1 MVMYTGLARV
11 ARKTGYPVVEVK
23 GWKRRGY
30 GQMSG
35 ARSVMCHH
43 TAGPRN
49 GNYPSLGVVRDGRP
63 GIPGPLA
70 HYGLGR
76 DGTIYVIAAGR
87 ANHAGK
93 VSHTNYTNSYSI
105 GIEAENTGRGEQ
117 WGSAQMD
124 AYVKLCAEL
133 CKEFRLDMSRVI
145 GHKEA
150 AVPRGRK
157 VDPTF
162 NMTTFR
168 NAVKRGYW
176 KTPTTTPTAT
186 PSTKKGSWFDMATKD
201 DLRQVLREERKQAWL
216 YKGKN
221 EDWDTYAYLRKTHRL
236 LENLSDTVGRKVWS
250 YKNHL
255 TDTDI
260 YAFVRATHRQ
270 VMAAQGEREGLL
282 KAVEA
287 LAAGKKINL
296 EEVREAAEKGVSDA
310 LGSLEADVTLTVSAG
325 QDEEREQEERK
336 E

>member
-176 KTPTTTPTAT
+176 KTPSTTSTAKT
-186 PSTKKGSWFDMATKD
+186 STKKGSWFDMATPEELRKIVKEEIRIASWAYRGKANKD
-201 DLRQVLREERKQAWL
+201 AWAILREIRSVVKNIRDNSKVRPWL
-216 YKGKN
+216 YKGAKDPRDMHAVLKQTDRN
-221 EDWDTYAYLRKTHRL
+221 VAAIKG
-236 LENLSDTVGRKVWS
+236 TV
-250 YKNHL
+250 
-255 TDTDI
+255 D
-260 YAFVRATHRQ
+260 
-270 VMAAQGEREGLL
+270 GLVEAVKQIDGVDPAEIG
-282 KAVEA
+282 KAV
-287 LAAGKKINL
+287 NN
-296 EEVREAAEKGVSDA
+296 GVSNA
-310 LGSLEADVTLTVSAG
+310 LSSLEADVSLNINTSEETTTEAVD
-325 QDEEREQEERK
+325 DE
-336 E
+336 